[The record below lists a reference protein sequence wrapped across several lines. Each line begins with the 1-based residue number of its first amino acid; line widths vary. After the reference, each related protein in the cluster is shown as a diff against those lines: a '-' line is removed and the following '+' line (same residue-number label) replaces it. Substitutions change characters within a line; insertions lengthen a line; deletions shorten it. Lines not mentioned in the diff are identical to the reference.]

1 MFFLLTQLINSGT
14 KKVRFYLKI
23 WYFCSGK
30 IINFQR
36 KSEGSM
42 ELLRTYGKV
51 VLTLLALFAWSN
63 MVLAVQEIQFK
74 DTSDTEVW
82 GSITDLV
89 GTIITICLA
98 IGLIWP
104 VKAYAYQEK
113 DSEKMVMGWALG
125 AFVWSVVA
133 YVWF

>member
-1 MFFLLTQLINSGT
+1 
-14 KKVRFYLKI
+14 
-23 WYFCSGK
+23 
-30 IINFQR
+30 
-36 KSEGSM
+36 M